1 MEENKPYI
9 SADPDGNDSAR
20 ITDAEIARLEAMAK
34 KDGSNAELFF
44 KIGTLCLKR
53 ERHADAIAAF
63 EDCLRIKPDYPEVNY
78 LLGNSYISHKQF
90 EIAARYYMKSLRANP
105 NHKPSLYNIGLCYVE
120 TGMKDKAI
128 QAFRKFHAIEDSVAW
143 KEEARFQ
150 LYRLGVQP

>member
-1 MEENKPYI
+1 MSENRPYI
-9 SADPDGNDSAR
+9 SIDPTGEESGRQIDSEITKLKAQSTSDTVNAD
-20 ITDAEIARLEAMAK
+20 
-34 KDGSNAELFF
+34 LFF
-44 KIGTLCLKR
+44 KIATLCLKR

-63 EDCLRIKPDYPEVNY
+63 EDCLRIRPDYPEVNY
-78 LLGNSYISHKQF
+78 LLGNAYISHNQH
-90 EIAARYYMKSLRANP
+90 EIAARYYMKSLRSNP

-120 TGMKDKAI
+120 TGLKEKAI